1 MRSGSEAMWNVPRRV
16 ANMIIAEQIDAQ
28 TAHAV
33 LHALR
38 LVFDS
43 MRAMEQMD
51 AEFEVKK
58 VAADMAEIENPDVI
72 VAVDFEHR

>member
-28 TAHAV
+28 TVHAV

-43 MRAMEQMD
+43 MRATEQMD
-51 AEFEVKK
+51 AEFELKE
-58 VAADMAEIENPDVI
+58 VAAEMAEIENPDVI